1 MNKNDVKGK
10 KNSSSKSPKLKDRK
24 ASEDKLLKAAELI
37 FAKHGFQG
45 ATTRMIAEK
54 ANVNLSLINRYF
66 DGKYGLLIKIIE
78 LKAQECHG
86 LEYSP
91 KDNLVDELNA
101 YCEMQT
107 RQFYE
112 GLSLFRIILVQY
124 ITDPKFLKKFK
135 EIAEIFQN
143 NQPIEN
149 RIEQLIKDKKVAP
162 NFPFKL
168 FIEVLDDMR
177 FGKVVGDTIIF
188 NIPIEDLLKKQYEF
202 IKLFAEQY
210 DLTKK
215 G

>member
-10 KNSSSKSPKLKDRK
+10 KSTSTKSPKLKDRK

-78 LKAQECHG
+78 LKAQECQG

-162 NFPFKL
+162 NFPFKQ

-177 FGKVVGDTIIF
+177 FGKIVGDTIIF

>member
-1 MNKNDVKGK
+1 MNKINRKVKK
-10 KNSSSKSPKLKDRK
+10 TTTTSAPKLKDRK
-24 ASEDKLLKAAELI
+24 ASEEKLLKAAEQI

-54 ANVNLSLINRYF
+54 ANVNLALINRYF
-66 DGKYGLLIKIIE
+66 EGKYGLLLKIVE
-78 LKAQECHG
+78 LKAEECRG
-86 LEYSP
+86 LEYAP

-149 RIEQLIKDKKVAP
+149 RIEQLIKDKKVSP
-162 NFPFKL
+162 NFPYKQ

-177 FGKVVGDTIIF
+177 FGKIIGDTLIF
-188 NIPIEDLLKKQYEF
+188 NVPIDELLKKQYEF

>member
-1 MNKNDVKGK
+1 MNKNDGK
-10 KNSSSKSPKLKDRK
+10 SKKTTVAKSPKLKDRK
-24 ASEDKLLKAAELI
+24 ASEEKLLKAAELI
-37 FAKHGFQG
+37 FSKHGFQG

-66 DGKYGLLIKIIE
+66 EGKYGLLLKIVE
-78 LKAQECHG
+78 LKAQECIG
-86 LEYSP
+86 LEYEP
-91 KDNLVDELNA
+91 KNNLIDEL
-101 YCEMQT
+101 YSYSEMQT

-143 NQPIEN
+143 NQLLED
-149 RIEQLIKDKKVAP
+149 RIEKLIKDKKVSP
-162 NFPFKL
+162 HFPFKQ

-177 FGKVVGDTIIF
+177 FGKIVGETLLF
-188 NIPIEDLLKKQYEF
+188 NSPIDDLLKKQYEF
-202 IKLFAEQY
+202 INLFAAQY

-215 G
+215 

>member
-10 KNSSSKSPKLKDRK
+10 KSTNIKSPKLKDRK

-37 FAKHGFQG
+37 FSKHGFQG

-78 LKAQECHG
+78 LKAQECQG

>member
-1 MNKNDVKGK
+1 MNKNDGK
-10 KNSSSKSPKLKDRK
+10 SKKTTVVKSPKLKDRK
-24 ASEDKLLKAAELI
+24 ASEEKLLKAAEQI

-66 DGKYGLLIKIIE
+66 DGKYGLLLKIVE
-78 LKAQECHG
+78 LKAQECKG
-86 LEYSP
+86 LEYEP
-91 KDNLVDELNA
+91 KNNLVDELNA

-143 NQPIEN
+143 NQLLED
-149 RIEQLIKDKKVAP
+149 RIEKLIKDKKVSPQFA
-162 NFPFKL
+162 FKN

-177 FGKVVGDTIIF
+177 FGKIVGDTLLF
-188 NIPIEDLLKKQYEF
+188 NVPMEELLNKQYDF
-202 IKLFAEQY
+202 IKLFAAQY

-215 G
+215 

>member
-1 MNKNDVKGK
+1 MNKNVVKSK
-10 KNSSSKSPKLKDRK
+10 KTASVKSPKLKDRK
-24 ASEDKLLKAAELI
+24 ASEEKLLKAAELI
-37 FAKHGFQG
+37 FAKYGFQG
-45 ATTRMIAEK
+45 TTTRMIAEK
-54 ANVNLSLINRYF
+54 ADVNLALINRYF
-66 DGKYGLLIKIIE
+66 DGKYGLLLKIIE
-78 LKAQECHG
+78 LKAQECIG
-86 LEYSP
+86 LEYAP

-143 NQPIEN
+143 NQLLEN
-149 RIEQLIKDKKVAP
+149 RIEKLIKDKKVSP
-162 NFPFKL
+162 HFPYKQ
-168 FIEVLDDMR
+168 FIETLDDMR
-177 FGKVVGDTIIF
+177 FGKIVGTTLIF
-188 NIPIEDLLKKQYEF
+188 NAPINELLEKQFEF

-210 DLTKK
+210 DLSKK

>member
-1 MNKNDVKGK
+1 M
-10 KNSSSKSPKLKDRK
+10 
-24 ASEDKLLKAAELI
+24 
-37 FAKHGFQG
+37 
-45 ATTRMIAEK
+45 
-54 ANVNLSLINRYF
+54 
-66 DGKYGLLIKIIE
+66 
-78 LKAQECHG
+78 
-86 LEYSP
+86 
-91 KDNLVDELNA
+91 
-101 YCEMQT
+101 
-107 RQFYE
+107 
-112 GLSLFRIILVQY
+112 QY